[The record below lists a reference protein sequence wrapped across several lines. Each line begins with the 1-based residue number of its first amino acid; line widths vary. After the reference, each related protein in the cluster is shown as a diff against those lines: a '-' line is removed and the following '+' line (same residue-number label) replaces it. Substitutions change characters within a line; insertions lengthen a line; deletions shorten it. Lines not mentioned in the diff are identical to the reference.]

1 MALLCPFCYYVCPAC
16 SNFVGLLVTLS
27 FLPFSGL
34 SSYPYLIKVGG
45 ALTFLGFEVV
55 HVPFSYELAPHGR
68 FYYGVGMD
76 EVLHSA
82 L

>member
-1 MALLCPFCYYVCPAC
+1 MAVLCPFSYVFPAC

-34 SSYPYLIKVGG
+34 SSYPYLKVGG

>member
-1 MALLCPFCYYVCPAC
+1 M
-16 SNFVGLLVTLS
+16 
-27 FLPFSGL
+27 
-34 SSYPYLIKVGG
+34 GG

-82 L
+82 LEPFPLF